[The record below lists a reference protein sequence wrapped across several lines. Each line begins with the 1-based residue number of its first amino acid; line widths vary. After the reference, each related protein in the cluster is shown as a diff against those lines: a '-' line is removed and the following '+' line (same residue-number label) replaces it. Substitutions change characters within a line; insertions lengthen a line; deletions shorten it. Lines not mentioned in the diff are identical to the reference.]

1 MRLVVLLSSLLLQNV
16 FSLMRNCQFNILP
29 KWFFLYGNPQTVE
42 CRNTE
47 QKSVQKMTNAQSGQR
62 HKKHKT

>member
-16 FSLMRNCQFNILP
+16 FSLMHNCQFNILP
-29 KWFFLYGNPQTVE
+29 KCFLYGNPRMAE

-47 QKSVQKMTNAQSGQR
+47 QKSVQMTNAQSGQR